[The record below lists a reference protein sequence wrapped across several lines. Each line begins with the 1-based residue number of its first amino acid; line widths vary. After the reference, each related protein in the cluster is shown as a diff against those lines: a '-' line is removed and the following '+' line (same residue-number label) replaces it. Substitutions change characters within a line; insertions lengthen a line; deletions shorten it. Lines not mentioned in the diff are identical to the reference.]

1 MGVFIELV
9 AILLLFYALV
19 FWPWGLCDLSSLT
32 RDWIPA
38 TCIGRWSLNPST
50 TREIPYI
57 SIKSF
62 IMSMLFTTWTGFI
75 VTQSRRL
82 KLESNILFLAKE
94 LENHWQ
100 HFKSYEHTQCQD
112 LGFYTIL
119 HQRKLSSSEKRQVPG
134 LRQIN
139 HKMSQDYLVPEIWE
153 VLKEWRDYIKRTQ
166 KPPWRG
172 SHWPK
177 LR

>member
-1 MGVFIELV
+1 M
-9 AILLLFYALV
+9 LLFYALV

-38 TCIGRWSLNPST
+38 TCIGKRSLNPST

-62 IMSMLFTTWTGFI
+62 IMSMLSTTWTGFI

-82 KLESNILFLAKE
+82 KLEGNILFLAKE

-119 HQRKLSSSEKRQVPG
+119 HQRKLSCLGEMISSRAGTDK
-134 LRQIN
+134 
-139 HKMSQDYLVPEIWE
+139 SQDDSGLPGSRNLKNGRTISKGHRSQLEGVPTGQSWDNLS
-153 VLKEWRDYIKRTQ
+153 LKIKS
-166 KPPWRG
+166 K
-172 SHWPK
+172 
-177 LR
+177 